1 MRLPLML
8 RFPVPIDKLTN
19 GIEMRYKVI
28 DKVFATN
35 VLGWDFVCD
44 PILTAVARLTMI
56 GD

>member
-8 RFPVPIDKLTN
+8 RFPVPIDKLTI

-35 VLGWDFVCD
+35 VLG
-44 PILTAVARLTMI
+44 
-56 GD
+56 